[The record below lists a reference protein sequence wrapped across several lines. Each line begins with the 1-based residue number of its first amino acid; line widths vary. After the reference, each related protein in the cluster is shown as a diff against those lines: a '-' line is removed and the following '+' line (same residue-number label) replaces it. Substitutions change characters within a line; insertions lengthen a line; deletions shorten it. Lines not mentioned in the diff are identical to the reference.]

1 MVVKIQ
7 VKVFWV
13 VISCSNVVGHQ
24 HFGGDAASY
33 LQGMTSP
40 LRWRYPTTT
49 LHGVTTPMTL
59 T

>member
-1 MVVKIQ
+1 MKSHVADFCVMTL
-7 VKVFWV
+7 
-13 VISCSNVVGHQ
+13 CSNVVGHQ